1 MQTCTTEIVDDEAS
15 TSQDTSDDDSG
26 HHSEDYEYDVDIY
39 TSSNPGEYVEEEE
52 ENSSTVRSS
61 LEIMTIKS
69 TSERNTETTVDE
81 EEEIRTP
88 IRIHNRFLG
97 SKSTTERTT
106 ETDAKKLRQR
116 HKINLKSRHHISGM
130 LSI

>member
-1 MQTCTTEIVDDEAS
+1 LQTCTTEIADDEAS
-15 TSQDTSDDDSG
+15 SSQDTSEDDSG
-26 HHSEDYEYDVDIY
+26 HHTKDNEYDGDVH
-39 TSSNPGEYVEEEE
+39 TSLKSGEDVEEE
-52 ENSSTVRSS
+52 ENSGTVRSS

-69 TSERNTETTVDE
+69 TSERNTETIVDE

-97 SKSTTERTT
+97 SKSTTEKTT
-106 ETDAKKLRQR
+106 EKDAKQLRQS
-116 HKINLKSRHHISGM
+116 HKINLKSRHQSSGK